1 MNKKI
6 YSDEFKLQVVK
17 EYFTGD
23 LGCRLL
29 AKKYN
34 LPSKN
39 YIFNW
44 RDYLINKG
52 LLNPHL
58 KSKYHKGSQKSLDS
72 KKKTPYEIQLENEN
86 LELRAKLDLF
96 TELNKLIKEDNL
108 NTKKNS
114 NL

>member
-29 AKKYN
+29 AQKYN

-58 KSKYHKGSQKSLDS
+58 KPNYHKGSQKSLDS
-72 KKKTPYEIQLENEN
+72 RKKTPYEIQLENEN
-86 LELRAKLDLF
+86 LELSAKLALF

-108 NTKKNS
+108 NTKKK
-114 NL
+114 